1 MTDNEPTIRDV
12 LDAMQAMEG
21 RLEGRLTSEISGL
34 EGRLDAKIEGVEG
47 RLTNQLRSTEDN
59 LKAEIAGAYDLHH
72 NRIKDLERRVLA
84 LEEAAD

>member
-1 MTDNEPTIRDV
+1 MTENEPTIRDV
-12 LDAMQAMEG
+12 LDAMQAM
-21 RLEGRLTSEISGL
+21 